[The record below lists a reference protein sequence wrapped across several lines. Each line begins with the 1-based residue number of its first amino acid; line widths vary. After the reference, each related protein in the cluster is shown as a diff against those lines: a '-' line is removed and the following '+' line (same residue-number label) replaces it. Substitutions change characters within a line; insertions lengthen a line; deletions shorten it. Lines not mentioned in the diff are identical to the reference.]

1 MMVGAQAYA
10 TTQITTA
17 SSVQVVVLLYDGA
30 ISSMKLAQESIVTL
44 NFHDKARF
52 LDRALRVVGELSASL
67 NMEEGGVIGKDLRR
81 LYEYIQFELTQAN
94 LKNEP
99 GRLEGPIR
107 CMSEIREAWQELA
120 IQGAKLQAVGM

>member
-10 TTQITTA
+10 TTQISTA

-30 ISSMKLAQESIVTL
+30 ISSMKLAQEGIVAL

-67 NMEEGGVIGKDLRR
+67 NMEEGGVVAKDLRR

-99 GRLEGPIR
+99 GRLEAPIR
-107 CMSEIREAWQELA
+107 CMSVIREAWQDLA
-120 IQGAKLQAVGM
+120 AQGAKAQAVGM

>member
-1 MMVGAQAYA
+1 MAGAQTYA
-10 TTQITTA
+10 QTQISTA

-30 ISSMKLAQESIVTL
+30 ISSMKLAQEGILAL

-67 NMEEGGVIGKDLRR
+67 NMEEGGVVAKDLRR
-81 LYEYIQFELTQAN
+81 IYEYIQFELTQAN

-99 GRLEGPIR
+99 GRLAGPIK

-120 IQGAKLQAVGM
+120 IQENKSKAVGM

>member
-1 MMVGAQAYA
+1 MMMGAQAYA
-10 TTQITTA
+10 TTQISTA

-30 ISSMKLAQESIVTL
+30 ISSMKLAQEGMGAL

-52 LDRALRVVGELSASL
+52 LDRALRVIGELSASL
-67 NMEEGGVIGKDLRR
+67 NMDEGGVVAKDLQR
-81 LYEYIQFELTQAN
+81 LYEYIQFEMTQAN

-107 CMSEIREAWQELA
+107 CMTVIREAWQELA
-120 IQGAKLQAVGM
+120 VQGAKPQAVGM

>member
-1 MMVGAQAYA
+1 MMMGAQAYA
-10 TTQITTA
+10 TTQISTA

-30 ISSMKLAQESIVTL
+30 ISSMKLAQEGIVRL

-67 NMEEGGVIGKDLRR
+67 NMEDGGVVAKDLRR

-107 CMSEIREAWQELA
+107 CMTVIREAWQELA
-120 IQGAKLQAVGM
+120 IQGATPQAVGM

>member
-1 MMVGAQAYA
+1 MMVGAHAYA
-10 TTQITTA
+10 ATQISTA

-30 ISSMKLAQESIVTL
+30 ISSMKLAQEGIVAL

-52 LDRALRVVGELSASL
+52 LDRALRVVGELAASL
-67 NMEEGGVIGKDLRR
+67 NMEEGGVVARELQR

-99 GRLEGPIR
+99 GRLESPIR
-107 CMSEIREAWQELA
+107 CMSEIRKAWQELA
-120 IQGAKLQAVGM
+120 VQGLKPQAVGI

>member
-10 TTQITTA
+10 TTQISTA

-30 ISSMKLAQESIVTL
+30 IASMKLAQEGIVAL
-44 NFHDKARF
+44 NFQDKARF
-52 LDRALRVVGELSASL
+52 LDRALRVIGELSASL
-67 NMEEGGVIGKDLRR
+67 NMEEGGDVAKDLRR

-120 IQGAKLQAVGM
+120 IQGAKPQAVGM

>member
-1 MMVGAQAYA
+1 MMVGAHAYA
-10 TTQITTA
+10 TTQISTA

-30 ISSMKLAQESIVTL
+30 ISSMKLAQEGMVAL

-67 NMEEGGVIGKDLRR
+67 NMEEGGVVARDLRR
-81 LYEYIQFELTQAN
+81 LYEYIQYELTQAN

-99 GRLEGPIR
+99 SRLESPIR
-107 CMSEIREAWQELA
+107 CMSEIRQAWQELA
-120 IQGAKLQAVGM
+120 LQGAQAQAVGM

>member
-1 MMVGAQAYA
+1 MVGAQAYA
-10 TTQITTA
+10 TTQITTS

-30 ISSMKLAQESIVTL
+30 ISSMKLAQESIVSL

-94 LKNEP
+94 LKNEV

-107 CMSEIREAWQELA
+107 CMSVIREAWQELA
-120 IQGAKLQAVGM
+120 IHGAKPQAVGM

>member
-10 TTQITTA
+10 TTQISTS

-30 ISSMKLAQESIVTL
+30 ISSMKLAQEGIKGL
-44 NFHDKARF
+44 NFQDKARF

-67 NMEEGGVIGKDLRR
+67 NMEEGGVIARDLRR
-81 LYEYIQFELTQAN
+81 LYEYVQYELTQAN

-107 CMSEIREAWQELA
+107 CMCEIREAWQELA
-120 IQGAKLQAVGM
+120 NQGGKAQAVGM

>member
-1 MMVGAQAYA
+1 MVGAQAYV
-10 TTQITTA
+10 TTQISTA

-30 ISSMKLAQESIVTL
+30 ISSMKLAQEGIVAL

-67 NMEEGGVIGKDLRR
+67 NMEEGGVIAKDLQRV
-81 LYEYIQFELTQAN
+81 YEYIQFEVTQAN

-99 GRLEGPIR
+99 SRLEGPIR
-107 CMSEIREAWQELA
+107 CMSAIRESWQELA
-120 IQGAKLQAVGM
+120 IQGAKPQAVGM

>member
-30 ISSMKLAQESIVTL
+30 ISSMKLAQESIATL

-107 CMSEIREAWQELA
+107 CMSEIREAWRELA
-120 IQGAKLQAVGM
+120 IQGEKPQAVGM

>member
-1 MMVGAQAYA
+1 MKVGAHAYA
-10 TTQITTA
+10 ATQISTA

-30 ISSMKLAQESIVTL
+30 ISSMKLAQEGIVAQ

-67 NMEEGGVIGKDLRR
+67 NMEEGGVVARDLQR

-99 GRLEGPIR
+99 GRLESPIR
-107 CMSEIREAWQELA
+107 CMSEIRKAWQELA
-120 IQGAKLQAVGM
+120 VQGLQPQAVGI

>member
-1 MMVGAQAYA
+1 MIVGAQAYA
-10 TTQITTA
+10 TTQISTA
-17 SSVQVVVLLYDGA
+17 SSLQVVVFLYDGA

-107 CMSEIREAWQELA
+107 CMSEIREAWKELA
-120 IQGAKLQAVGM
+120 IQGAKPQAVGM

>member
-1 MMVGAQAYA
+1 MVGAQAYA
-10 TTQITTA
+10 TTQISTA

-30 ISSMKLAQESIVTL
+30 ISSMKLAQEGIVAL
-44 NFHDKARF
+44 NFHDKERF

-67 NMEEGGVIGKDLRR
+67 NMEGGGVIAKDLQRV
-81 LYEYIQFELTQAN
+81 YEYIQFEVTQAN

-107 CMSEIREAWQELA
+107 CMSAIRESWQELA
-120 IQGAKLQAVGM
+120 IQGANPQAVGM

>member
-1 MMVGAQAYA
+1 MVGAQAYA
-10 TTQITTA
+10 TTQVTTA

-94 LKNEP
+94 LKNEA

-107 CMSEIREAWQELA
+107 CMSVIREAWQELA

>member
-10 TTQITTA
+10 TTQISTA

-67 NMEEGGVIGKDLRR
+67 NMEEGGVIAKDLQR
-81 LYEYIQFELTQAN
+81 LYEYIQFEVTQAN

-99 GRLEGPIR
+99 GLLEGPIR
-107 CMSEIREAWQELA
+107 CMRAIRESWQELA
-120 IQGAKLQAVGM
+120 IQGAKPQAVGM

>member
-1 MMVGAQAYA
+1 MVGAQAYA
-10 TTQITTA
+10 TTQVTTA

-81 LYEYIQFELTQAN
+81 TKSFRRSYTMYEYNQ
-94 LKNEP
+94 
-99 GRLEGPIR
+99 G
-107 CMSEIREAWQELA
+107 SLA
-120 IQGAKLQAVGM
+120 GIGHPRGKTTGCRDVSK

>member
-1 MMVGAQAYA
+1 MMLGAQAYA
-10 TTQITTA
+10 TTQISTA

-30 ISSMKLAQESIVTL
+30 ISSMKLAQEGMLAL

-52 LDRALRVVGELSASL
+52 LDRALRVVGELSSSL
-67 NMEEGGVIGKDLRR
+67 NMEVGGAVAKDLQR

-99 GRLEGPIR
+99 GRLETPIR
-107 CMSEIREAWQELA
+107 CMSVIREAWQDLA
-120 IQGAKLQAVGM
+120 VQGAKPQAVGM